1 MCYNIPYNGEN
12 MKDIQIVRLST
23 GEEVVAKVAYDKG
36 FYTLTDAI
44 LLVPAGEGK
53 IGMVPF
59 IPYATREPVVIGE
72 AHVMFTVEPMDELKK
87 QVIEATTGLIL
98 PDSNSMRLV

>member
-1 MCYNIPYNGEN
+1 

-23 GEEVVAKVAYDKG
+23 GEEVVAKVVYDKG

-59 IPYATREPVVIGE
+59 VPYAERKPISIAEN
-72 AHVMFTVEPMDELKK
+72 HVMFVAEPMDELKK
-87 QVIEATTGLIL
+87 QVIEATTGLIM
-98 PDSNSMRLV
+98 PDSGGLKLV

>member
-1 MCYNIPYNGEN
+1 
-12 MKDIQIVRLST
+12 MKDVQIVRLTT
-23 GEEVVAKVAYDKG
+23 GEEVVAKVVYDKG

-59 IPYATREPVVIGE
+59 VPYAKRQPVTIGE
-72 AHVMFTVEPMDELKK
+72 SHVMFVIEPADELKR
-87 QVIEATTGLIL
+87 QIVEMTSGIAVPSPGLK
-98 PDSNSMRLV
+98 LV